1 MPGNASLELRSIAGR
16 LRAAGDKGN
25 LNALRKGLRAGA
37 GPLIPAVRQAAIAKL
52 PKTGGLN
59 QQVAGQQVKVSVRM
73 SARTADV
80 RLTTTAPDTAM
91 TDSGFVRHPTYGN
104 RSRWITQQIPDAAGW
119 WSDTLAR
126 KSVEVTP
133 VLLAELERV
142 AAP

>member
-1 MPGNASLELRSIAGR
+1 
-16 LRAAGDKGN
+16 
-25 LNALRKGLRAGA
+25 
-37 GPLIPAVRQAAIAKL
+37 
-52 PKTGGLN
+52 
-59 QQVAGQQVKVSVRM
+59 M

-142 AAP
+142 RAMIQAV